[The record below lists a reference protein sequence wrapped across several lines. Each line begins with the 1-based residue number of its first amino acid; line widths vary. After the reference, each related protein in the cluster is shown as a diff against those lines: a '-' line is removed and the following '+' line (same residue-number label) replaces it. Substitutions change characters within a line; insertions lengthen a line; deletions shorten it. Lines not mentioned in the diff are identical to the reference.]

1 VAADGKPKQ
10 TAIRHNDRNT
20 TTHPFME
27 PTNTNTPQGH
37 LVPAMGTCRHGK
49 RVSRSPTT
57 MARQL
62 GLAASENKKHLR
74 QRTATIR
81 REQTAKNVTNLFRN
95 SNNPKELG
103 FKHLVDIEGITG
115 SKYDARNSSSAAET
129 GSMTGWWVTSLCP
142 SASTTQS
149 SGIELRG

>member
-20 TTHPFME
+20 MTHPFME

-37 LVPAMGTCRHGK
+37 LVPAMGTCRRAGEPIIDQ
-49 RVSRSPTT
+49 S

-62 GLAASENKKHLR
+62 GLAASENNKHLR

-81 REQTAKNVTNLFRN
+81 REQTEKNATDDFEK
-95 SNNPKELG
+95 SNYLNVLG
-103 FKHLVDIEGITG
+103 FKQLVDIEGVTG
-115 SKYDARNSSSAAET
+115 SIPVA
-129 GSMTGWWVTSLCP
+129 
-142 SASTTQS
+142 QS